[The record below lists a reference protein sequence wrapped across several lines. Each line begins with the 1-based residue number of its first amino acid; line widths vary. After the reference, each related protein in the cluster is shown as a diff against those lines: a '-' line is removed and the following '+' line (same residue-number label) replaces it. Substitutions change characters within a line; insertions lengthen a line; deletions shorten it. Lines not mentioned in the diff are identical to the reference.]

1 MSEDAVVLAA
11 AVGVFLL
18 VLAVMAALADWL
30 DETSERRDA
39 RRRNR

>member
-11 AVGVFLL
+11 AVGLFCLFL
-18 VLAVMAALADWL
+18 AIGAALADWL
-30 DETSERRDA
+30 EAPDAGDA